1 MKLIYAFGLLFFAI
15 NTVAQNGEQI
25 IFQPKFQSES
35 LALNK
40 AYVIDEDTVRIS
52 NFRCYITDLS
62 YFKNEEFVR
71 ASSKKVHLIDA
82 TDSSTFSISENELL
96 NFDEI
101 RFNIGVDSLTNVSGA
116 FDGDLDPINGMYWT
130 WQSGYINFKIE
141 GISTNC
147 PARNNKFYWHIG
159 GYLEPF
165 YAMRKISL
173 NCNSKNSEK
182 VVMQLDEL
190 FQAIDVSKIYQVMSP
205 CEKAIDIADVL
216 PKIFKIGK
224 E

>member
-62 YFKNEEFVR
+62 YFKNEELVR

-82 TDSSTFSISENELL
+82 TDCSTFSISENELL

-101 RFNIGVDSLTNVSGA
+101 RFNIGVDSLTNVSGVYE
-116 FDGDLDPINGMYWT
+116 GDLDPAKGMYWT
-130 WQSGYINFKIE
+130 WQSGYVNLKIE
-141 GISTNC
+141 GTSSLC
-147 PARNNKFYWHIG
+147 PARKNKFYWHIG
-159 GYLEPF
+159 GYLPP
-165 YAMRKISL
+165 YTTLRSVKLKIDKS
-173 NCNSKNSEK
+173 NHNQ
-182 VVMQLDEL
+182 VFIQLDKL
-190 FQAIDVSKIYQVMSP
+190 FEEIDVFEVYQVMSP
-205 CEKAIDIADVL
+205 NDKAMQIADKL
-216 PKIFKIGK
+216 PLLFKTAH
-224 E
+224 